1 MAVSTFNEDLVE
13 LVKNNPSLYNW
24 GLPLYKD
31 EDFKHQT
38 WKEIGEALGESV
50 EVCRRRWRSLRT
62 RYRRELTTMER
73 GERPAHKR
81 KWINNSIAAEYS
93 SSEEG
98 KDTRSMVFSR
108 GLKRERSAN
117 EVEDSPTMTGQGRL
131 DQNGMMLNITDPSEK
146 LKLTHH
152 GSYMLQPAQN
162 HWSPAGDA
170 HELSSVISVTQ
181 SILKDVQC
189 KVSELKDDDEAE
201 KFGRLVTAKLRKLK
215 DQSNAQIKILNVIQE
230 ERLAEMHA
238 SNEAA
243 AAGTA
248 SKEL

>member
-1 MAVSTFNEDLVE
+1 
-13 LVKNNPSLYNW
+13 
-24 GLPLYKD
+24 
-31 EDFKHQT
+31 
-38 WKEIGEALGESV
+38 
-50 EVCRRRWRSLRT
+50 
-62 RYRRELTTMER
+62 
-73 GERPAHKR
+73 
-81 KWINNSIAAEYS
+81 
-93 SSEEG
+93 
-98 KDTRSMVFSR
+98 
-108 GLKRERSAN
+108 
-117 EVEDSPTMTGQGRL
+117 MTGQGRL